1 VQKNASRLGE
11 YFVDYLRLLRRSL
24 MKSRLALPCLA
35 SDGLVDATEIGG
47 CLRVAA
53 ASLPNLTVSR
63 CAGHFLRWLKIGN
76 PAALATSAC
85 FLLFL

>member
-35 SDGLVDATEIGG
+35 SDGLLDATEIGG

-53 ASLPNLTVSR
+53 ASLTLQYQDAPGTFSVGS
-63 CAGHFLRWLKIGN
+63 K
-76 PAALATSAC
+76 
-85 FLLFL
+85 

>member
-35 SDGLVDATEIGG
+35 SGLLLDATEIGG
-47 CLRVAA
+47 CLLVAA
-53 ASLPNLTVSR
+53 ASLTLQYPYRSRKAIKMAIPAIKRAINLR
-63 CAGHFLRWLKIGN
+63 
-76 PAALATSAC
+76 
-85 FLLFL
+85 LL